1 MTSVYLLTSGLDGDL
16 LAALK
21 TEVLSVRRVRVGG
34 GEGGRVGG
42 ECSPRA
48 PVCFCAHGRGARCVS
63 IGTKQASDTSGT
75 GSVSPGSGEGTGYSG
90 G

>member
-34 GEGGRVGG
+34 GEGGRVGVNALH
-42 ECSPRA
+42 ELLSVFAPTDEARVASP
-48 PVCFCAHGRGARCVS
+48 
-63 IGTKQASDTSGT
+63 
-75 GSVSPGSGEGTGYSG
+75 
-90 G
+90 